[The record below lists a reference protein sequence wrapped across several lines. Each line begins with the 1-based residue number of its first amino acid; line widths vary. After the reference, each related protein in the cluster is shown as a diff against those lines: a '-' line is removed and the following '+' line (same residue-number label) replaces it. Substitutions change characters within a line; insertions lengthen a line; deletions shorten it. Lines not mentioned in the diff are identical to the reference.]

1 MKTLTGL
8 YMLTTAVTVVYAI
21 IQRKEIKELNERID
35 VRGNLMDIQN
45 EIVKGSNRGLE
56 LIKCWYTDGKI
67 TLDMVDKYVDA
78 VDVDGETKSKI
89 ENL

>member
-56 LIKCWYTDGKI
+56 LI
-67 TLDMVDKYVDA
+67 
-78 VDVDGETKSKI
+78 
-89 ENL
+89 